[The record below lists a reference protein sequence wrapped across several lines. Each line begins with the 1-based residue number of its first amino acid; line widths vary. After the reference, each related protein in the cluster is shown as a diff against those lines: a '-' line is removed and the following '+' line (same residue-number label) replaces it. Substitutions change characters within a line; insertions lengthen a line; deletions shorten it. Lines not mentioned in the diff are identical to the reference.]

1 MREIYLDRVAVE
13 DGVVLFDLTVDGTPL
28 LRRRPLPEALERISC
43 LTSAESQSTKEA
55 ATCLN

>member
-13 DGVVLFDLTVDGTPL
+13 DGVALFDLTVDGKPL

-43 LTSAESQSTKEA
+43 ETSAEIWSEKEA
-55 ATCLN
+55 APCLN

>member
-13 DGVVLFDLTVDGTPL
+13 DGVALFDLTVDGKPL

-43 LTSAESQSTKEA
+43 ETSVEIQREKEA
-55 ATCLN
+55 APCLN

>member
-13 DGVVLFDLTVDGTPL
+13 DGVVLFDLTVDGKPL

-55 ATCLN
+55 AP